1 MLLIIYIMSDLINVT
16 HDELNNKIMIIL
28 CANEGT
34 IFDQYTLYSKVIDK
48 FTSTSFIPP
57 SFKYKF
63 MLVLRNLMNT
73 NNDVK
78 IIKKNNVYNVVYN
91 PPNNIELKDS
101 YYDNMWLNTHDF
113 NGYIIDS
120 DLHSEFGYK
129 DIESG
134 DTLYHNILGGN
145 DCITVKRLIN
155 SNSIDYNVKNN
166 FDKTPIECINN
177 IKVASIVISDL
188 NLRINNLESRIKNLE
203 TKDYFEDCSIYN
215 FLKLKL
221 NRFIKK
227 NTILIFL
234 VFLVIISN
242 LFRFI

>member
-1 MLLIIYIMSDLINVT
+1 MSDLINVT

-28 CANEGT
+28 CANEGI
-34 IFDQYTLYSKVIDK
+34 IFDQYTLFSKVIDK
-48 FTSTSFIPP
+48 FTSTSFIPR
-57 SFKYKF
+57 SFKCKF
-63 MLVLRNLMNT
+63 MLVLRNLMIT

-91 PPNNIELKDS
+91 SPNDIEIKDS
-101 YYDNMWLNTHDF
+101 NYDNMWLNIHDF
-113 NGYIIDS
+113 NAYIIDS
-120 DLHSEFGYK
+120 NLYSEFGYK

-145 DCITVKRLIN
+145 DYITVKRLIN

-166 FDKTPIECINN
+166 FDKTPIECIND
-177 IKVASIVISDL
+177 IKVASLVISDL

-221 NRFIKK
+221 NAFIKK
-227 NTILIFL
+227 YYTLIFL